1 MKDVIVTIDVINIY
15 FLSNYFKFLNMFKK
29 FLIFCAGAAVGAY
42 ASKNE
47 KVIAAVN
54 AGKEKFEELC
64 NCKK

>member
-1 MKDVIVTIDVINIY
+1 
-15 FLSNYFKFLNMFKK
+15 MFKK
-29 FLIFCAGAAVGAY
+29 FLIFCAGAVVGAY